1 MADRLPSVCLT
12 HSRSLSQSFEAMTGR
27 RASVVPHPLYR
38 RWVESWVEQP
48 ISSVSPSTEVK
59 GLLLGRLSA
68 DKFSDIRSLMD
79 AIGEQQ
85 DHLTVRALV
94 RPAIGTLTATL
105 PPNLEDL
112 SGDQWIGDAEL
123 GAALRW
129 ADVLLAPYTDV
140 TESGTIQ
147 LALSAGVRVV
157 AFGGGAINESLTPAA
172 IIDSG
177 DYSALTASAV
187 DVVRNQK
194 DTSSW
199 DVRERYSSSKTAWV
213 RTLERHL
220 HDPCIDLLD

>member
-1 MADRLPSVCLT
+1 
-12 HSRSLSQSFEAMTGR
+12 
-27 RASVVPHPLYR
+27 
-38 RWVESWVEQP
+38 
-48 ISSVSPSTEVK
+48 
-59 GLLLGRLSA
+59 
-68 DKFSDIRSLMD
+68 
-79 AIGEQQ
+79 
-85 DHLTVRALV
+85 
-94 RPAIGTLTATL
+94 
-105 PPNLEDL
+105 
-112 SGDQWIGDAEL
+112 
-123 GAALRW
+123 
-129 ADVLLAPYTDV
+129 
-140 TESGTIQ
+140 